1 MISTPCRLAAT
12 VSLGNSR
19 VYALKNKYAWN
30 KEFIMPAYPNSPS
43 ALTASSRQKG
53 ALGIFQLLGLGLL
66 LLFVVFVLMVV
77 IRGLFT

>member
-1 MISTPCRLAAT
+1 
-12 VSLGNSR
+12 
-19 VYALKNKYAWN
+19 
-30 KEFIMPAYPNSPS
+30 MPSYPNSPL
-43 ALTASSRQKG
+43 ALTAPGRQKG